1 MVMMIGEI
9 DFGDIFGSGVTHTGI
24 PPSFHMPYPGFTIFF
39 FTMFVIFIPILL
51 TNLMVGLS
59 VDKIHKVL
67 LLSSMIP
74 QNLSFDHY
82 YEPIFLP
89 LQSNF

>member
-1 MVMMIGEI
+1 
-9 DFGDIFGSGVTHTGI
+9 
-24 PPSFHMPYPGFTIFF
+24 MPYPAFTIVF

-67 LLSSMIP
+67 VFLSAMII
-74 QNLSFDHY
+74 QNFSFDHY
-82 YEPIFLP
+82 FTMDQFLANADPP
-89 LQSNF
+89 LIAATLSTFRYKTRPCTRGWPCR